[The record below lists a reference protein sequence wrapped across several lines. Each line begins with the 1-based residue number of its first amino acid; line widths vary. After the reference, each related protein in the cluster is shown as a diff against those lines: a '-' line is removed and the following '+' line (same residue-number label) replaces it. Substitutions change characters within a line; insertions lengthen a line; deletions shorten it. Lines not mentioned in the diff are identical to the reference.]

1 MTLKLGYNTGYW
13 PAGPPVGALDA
24 IKQAEA
30 LGYESF
36 WTAEAYG
43 SDALTPLAWWGAQ
56 TSTIK
61 LGTGIVQISARTPS
75 ATAMAAITLDHL
87 SGGRLILGLGVSGPQ
102 VVEGWYV
109 GRADMAGAIS
119 LNSAAINLS
128 RVVGPVLAGVLYPV
142 LGAGWLYIINAVTFL
157 FVIVALVRIRLP
169 ALATTKAEG
178 FAQLAVGFR
187 VVRADPV
194 LRRVLLTM
202 TLFSFFCLPFISL
215 WSTVARVHV
224 GLSSAR
230 SIGTLYAVFGVGA
243 LLGSLAVGSVL
254 TRFDRRLVSQLGLAG
269 FALMIGVIALAG
281 HNLVLDYP
289 AFFVLGGCYFATT
302 TSLLTVLQSRVADSV
317 RGRVMALWFMSFGG
331 TVSLCG
337 PVFGPLLDHT
347 SGALVLGLGAVCA
360 AVLAWW
366 CNLARVERT
375 LVRSTGLDDDG
386 GTTMIRVS
394 VMYPKA
400 EGSTFDLDYYKT
412 THMAIVKDV
421 MPGLLRTEVDQA
433 IDGPYMAVGHLYFD
447 SAEVMGAAMGS
458 PDVGKAMADIPNFT
472 NATPVMQV
480 AQVLG

>member
-1 MTLKLGYNTGYW
+1 MRPSRARVAPIIDDAPLIDDAPDSAPGNDLVVRGTARAALRHREFRVVWLGQLGSSMGSWMQTFTIGVFIDKLTHQGAWVGIVMFAQMVPMLVFTVPGGIIADRFERRRLLITLQSLQMAFA
-13 PAGPPVGALDA
+13 AGLGAL
-24 IKQAEA
+24 A
-30 LGYESF
+30 LINKDPSKAAVIALVFAGGVCQSMN
-36 WTAEAYG
+36 APAY
-43 SDALTPLAWWGAQ
+43 SAVLPAL
-56 TSTIK
+56 
-61 LGTGIVQISARTPS
+61 
-75 ATAMAAITLDHL
+75 
-87 SGGRLILGLGVSGPQ
+87 
-102 VVEGWYV
+102 V

-157 FVIVALVRIRLP
+157 FVIAALARIRLP

-194 LRRVLLTM
+194 LRRVLATM

-230 SIGTLYAVFGVGA
+230 AIGTLYAVFGVGA

-254 TRFDRRLVSQLGLAG
+254 TRFDRRLVSQVGLAG
-269 FALMIGVIALAG
+269 FAAMIGVVALAR
-281 HNLVLDYP
+281 HNLVLAYP
-289 AFFVLGGCYFATT
+289 AFFVLGACYFATT
-302 TSLLTVLQSRVADSV
+302 TSLLTVLQSRLADSV

-347 SGALVLGLGAVCA
+347 SGALVLGLGALCA

-366 CNLARVERT
+366 CNLGRVERT
-375 LVRSTGLDDDG
+375 GRTSSKPWYDRRVS
-386 GTTMIRVS
+386 TTMGER
-394 VMYPKA
+394 
-400 EGSTFDLDYYKT
+400 
-412 THMAIVKDV
+412 
-421 MPGLLRTEVDQA
+421 R
-433 IDGPYMAVGHLYFD
+433 
-447 SAEVMGAAMGS
+447 
-458 PDVGKAMADIPNFT
+458 
-472 NATPVMQV
+472 
-480 AQVLG
+480 